1 MKRGLISLIIFLF
14 AFIFLAG
21 SVLAYNGYG
30 SNYGFSISDFAQ
42 SEMVNVAL
50 LFILIF
56 AVCWF
61 VLEQVFHSSKGA
73 AFIISLVLALM
84 GSFGTIY
91 YYGPIIPQ
99 VGWWV
104 VALFIVVIGAI
115 VWNQFRGKGP
125 FFWIALVV
133 SALLWLLWLRPQ
145 LCPYIF
151 PYMVCIILDAL
162 TIAIIIFAIFNF
174 IIKQAFRSRERLGR
188 KIEERKEL
196 KRIEELEKAKEKGKI
211 KALKE
216 EARRRKELEKIER
229 KQRER
234 KEKEQKRV
242 EIKKRERTAA
252 ELQSKWNHYQRIYEQ
267 EWNRYQDRARRE
279 GFRKGI
285 PPRSSPEGHKRMWAL
300 KAMKAIE
307 KMAKQKGIKLKTR
320 KF

>member
-1 MKRGLISLIIFLF
+1 MISAKCNLEGIFIDLASAAKTQ
-14 AFIFLAG
+14 AFWTHQPLPA
-21 SVLAYNGYG
+21 
-30 SNYGFSISDFAQ
+30 
-42 SEMVNVAL
+42 
-50 LFILIF
+50 
-56 AVCWF
+56 
-61 VLEQVFHSSKGA
+61 
-73 AFIISLVLALM
+73 
-84 GSFGTIY
+84 
-91 YYGPIIPQ
+91 
-99 VGWWV
+99 
-104 VALFIVVIGAI
+104 
-115 VWNQFRGKGP
+115 
-125 FFWIALVV
+125 
-133 SALLWLLWLRPQ
+133 
-145 LCPYIF
+145 
-151 PYMVCIILDAL
+151 CIILDAL

-229 KQRER
+229 KQRE
-234 KEKEQKRV
+234 KKKKEQKRV